1 MDLISWASQ
10 ISVIILESEQQ
21 SVSQISKLCSSGQ
34 HQLRL
39 LTVGSNLMELK
50 IFQIM
55 CRDISKGLPQ
65 SLAAAHQKFKT
76 GIIFGIWLSHF
87 MKKSRDKAL
96 FEFTLAHCGQKVHL
110 RNLSFMYFQWK
121 FYFFLEILLDNSLTF
136 KMTYWICM

>member
-50 IFQIM
+50 IFQII

-65 SLAAAHQKFKT
+65 TPAAADQKFKT
-76 GIIFGIWLSHF
+76 VI
-87 MKKSRDKAL
+87 
-96 FEFTLAHCGQKVHL
+96 
-110 RNLSFMYFQWK
+110 
-121 FYFFLEILLDNSLTF
+121 
-136 KMTYWICM
+136 